1 LGAILKHQES
11 IILSHGTECYFG
23 KMKERAEA
31 INMGKPAINS
41 GILVGI
47 KDGKPSLNPAMQ
59 RDPKAP
65 FKP

>member
-1 LGAILKHQES
+1 LGAIFKHQER
-11 IILSHGTECYFG
+11 IILSHGTECCFG
-23 KMKERAEA
+23 KMKEMAEA

-47 KDGKPSLNPAMQ
+47 KGGKLSLNPAMQ